1 MIIETEIN
9 MCYLEFPKTVNVTRV
24 ENNKIVDEITA
35 KVGLQVLLNCQ
46 SSEISTNNS
55 APCSNINNNLP
66 WQIKKQHFLKSSG
79 HVQMESQ
86 G

>member
-1 MIIETEIN
+1 MR
-9 MCYLEFPKTVNVTRV
+9 YLEFAKTVKVTRV
-24 ENNKIVDEITA
+24 ENNNTVDEITA

-55 APCSNINNNLP
+55 APCSNMDNNLLR
-66 WQIKKQHFLKSSG
+66 QIKKQHFPKSSG